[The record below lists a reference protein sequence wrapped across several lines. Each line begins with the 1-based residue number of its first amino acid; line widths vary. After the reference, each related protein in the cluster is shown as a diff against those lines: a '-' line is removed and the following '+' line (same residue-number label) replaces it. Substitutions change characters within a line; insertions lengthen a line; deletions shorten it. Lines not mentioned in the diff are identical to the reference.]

1 VTLSSDIKELIR
13 SRTDIASL
21 ISESLT
27 LNAKGPNFTGLCP
40 FHDDHNPSLMVYP
53 DRQSFR
59 CWSCNEGGDAFAW
72 VMKRENVGF
81 FDALKMLADR
91 ANIELPKSEYQ
102 SAEIA
107 KQNDL
112 FDVLKWAETQMHEFF
127 LSSNDAEVA
136 RQYVKERG
144 YTAETVDRF
153 RIGYHPADWE
163 WFIRRAAGNIDPAMM
178 AEARLVK
185 QRDKSAGYY
194 DYFVDRIVFPIHDE
208 RGRTVAFGGRIIPG
222 RASKDAPKYF
232 NSPESDVFSKSRLLY
247 GLPMARE
254 AIGKEKS
261 VIVVEGYADCVAC
274 HQHGVRNVVATLGTS
289 LTDEHSER
297 LKAFAE
303 RIVLLYD
310 SDEPGQKAASKACGQ
325 LLGKSVDLRVA
336 KLPSGKDPDEFLKL
350 NGADQFREIVAN
362 APEAWEF
369 RLNWEIQ
376 HKGSSSVASRSRV
389 LADMVTVLA
398 QDAGLA
404 GTPRE
409 SVIVGR
415 LSTRLGVSIDD
426 IREQLGR
433 ARRGKSKP
441 PVARQADKFTRDD
454 MLESEVIEIMLTE
467 PQCVEEVRTQIGG
480 DDFMNPEFRRV
491 AMLMFDCC
499 ELGIEPTFENVM
511 TQAEDLKLKSQLVT
525 ISDRARAKGFGA
537 KLSRHLADD
546 IRELVLRRESAAFRD
561 YRERKAIGGAVDHA
575 EMLRIAT
582 EFHQRRV
589 RRT

>member
-1 VTLSSDIKELIR
+1 MTLSSDIKELIR
-13 SRTDIASL
+13 SRTDISSL

-27 LNAKGPNFTGLCP
+27 LTAKGSNFAGLCP

-81 FDALKMLADR
+81 FDALKILADR

-107 KQNDL
+107 KQKDL

-127 LSSNDAEVA
+127 ISSNDAEVA

-144 YTAETVDRF
+144 YTAETIDRF

-163 WFIRRAAGNIDPAMM
+163 WFIRRAAGNIDPAML
-178 AEARLVK
+178 AEAKLVK

-222 RASKDAPKYF
+222 RASKDSPKYF
-232 NSPESDVFSKSRLLY
+232 NSPESVVFQKSRILY
-247 GLPMARE
+247 GLPQARE
-254 AIGKEKS
+254 TIGKEKT

-274 HQHGVRNVVATLGTS
+274 HQHGVRNVVATLGTA
-289 LTDEHSER
+289 LTDEQCER

-310 SDEPGQKAASKACGQ
+310 SDEPGQAAAARACGQ

-336 KLPSGKDPDEFLKL
+336 KLPSGKDPDEFLKA
-350 NGADQFREIVAN
+350 NGADRFREIVAN

-376 HKGSSSVASRSRV
+376 HKGASSVASRSRV

-409 SVIVGR
+409 SVIAGR
-415 LSTRLGVSIDD
+415 LSARLGVSIDD
-426 IREQLGR
+426 IREQLSR
-433 ARRGKSKP
+433 ARSGKAKP
-441 PVARQADKFTRDD
+441 PVAKQAEKFTRDD
-454 MLESEVIEIMLTE
+454 MLESEVIEIMLTK

-480 DDFMNPEFRRV
+480 DDFMNAELRRV
-491 AMLMFDCC
+491 AMLIFDCC
-499 ELGIEPTFENVM
+499 ELGIDPSFENVM
-511 TQAEDLKLKSQLVT
+511 TQTEDLKLKSQLVT
-525 ISDRARAKGFGA
+525 ISDRARLKSFGA

-561 YRERKAIGGAVDHA
+561 YRERKAISGSVDHA
-575 EMLRIAT
+575 EILRRAT
-582 EFHQRRV
+582 EFHTRRV
-589 RRT
+589 RRG